1 MNEAL
6 PALNGLRA
14 FEATARYLS
23 MTEAAKELHVTPGAL
38 SHQIRALERYLGVK
52 LFERGIRSLT
62 LTREGE
68 YLFPGLQSGFGQIRE
83 AVGGLRSL
91 SADNVLVISSTHGF
105 TARWLASRLY
115 DFASRHPDLD
125 ARVSSS
131 FNISNFVSDG
141 VDVAVRILPKDY
153 QAESGLFVRKLIDF
167 AYVPVCSP
175 TLLERHGPVE
185 TAADLVGLPIIH
197 DEAHTNELKIP
208 FWEQWY
214 RDKGVTDPDL
224 QGDLRFNSADP
235 AINAAVQGAGLLL
248 ASNLLAYDDL
258 SNGRLVAPIPHS
270 VPAHHG
276 FYLVYPQTSAERK
289 SIQAF
294 SDWIVAAF
302 EDLDPAFLIEPS

>member
-1 MNEAL
+1 MNTPL

-38 SHQIRALERYLGVK
+38 SHQIRALEDFLGVK
-52 LFERGIRSLT
+52 LFERGVRSLT

-115 DFASRHPDLD
+115 DFASSHPELD

-131 FNISNFVSDG
+131 FHLANFVSDG
-141 VDVAVRILPKDY
+141 VDVAIRILPRDY
-153 QAESGLFVRKLIDF
+153 VADDALQVHKLIEF
-167 AYVPVCSP
+167 AYIPVCSP
-175 TLLERHGPVE
+175 TLLERHGAVE
-185 TAADLVGLPIIH
+185 NAADLIGLPIIH
-197 DEAHTNELKIP
+197 DEAHTNEIKIP
-208 FWEQWY
+208 FWAQWY
-214 RDKGVTDPDL
+214 REQGVDTPNL
-224 QGDLRFNSADP
+224 ESGIRFNSADP

-248 ASNLLAYDDL
+248 ASNILAYDDL
-258 SNGRLVAPIPHS
+258 SNGRLVAPIPHAVAS
-270 VPAHHG
+270 NSA
-276 FYLVYPQTSAERK
+276 FYLVYTRTSADHK
-289 SIQAF
+289 PVCAF
-294 SDWIVAAF
+294 RDWIIAKF
-302 EDLDPAFLIEPS
+302 EGLDREKLVLS